1 MMAVNDPL
9 QSAEF
14 EWPVAGENVSSVD
27 ALVIGGGIAGMQS
40 ALDLADQ
47 GFHVALVE
55 KEASIGGKM
64 IALSKVFPTLDCCS
78 CITTP
83 KMSAVAHHENIDLLT
98 YCEVQS
104 VRQNGSGFKV
114 HVLKKPRYVDEEK
127 CTGCRQC
134 EYACPIDLPSEFDLG
149 LGAHR
154 VIRVPFSTAVPQKV
168 VLDIENCILCG
179 KCEQACPHGCI
190 DFTQT
195 AQEFDIEAGAIVLAT
210 GFELTPTGAKEE
222 YGCGSLPNVVSP
234 LVVERLL
241 APTGPYGHV
250 LRPSDGKEPDSIAYV
265 QCAGSRDASLGIEY
279 CSRICCMYAI
289 KQAMLLSGALP
300 LADITI
306 YYMDIRTFG
315 KGYEQFYQNA
325 RAMGIEFVKGK
336 VAKIR
341 EDDDHNPLV
350 RVEMIDDGSG
360 VIERQH
366 DLVVL
371 STGMVPAYNPQE
383 VYGVPVAHDDGF
395 VELPAPNLSP
405 SVTAQPGIFVTGTA
419 AGPMDIVDSI
429 VLAGAA
435 AAETAAYLLGSSS
448 SAGNGRTANGRQLK
462 ADREIHV

>member
-1 MMAVNDPL
+1 
-9 QSAEF
+9 
-14 EWPVAGENVSSVD
+14 
-27 ALVIGGGIAGMQS
+27 
-40 ALDLADQ
+40 
-47 GFHVALVE
+47 

-83 KMSAVAHHENIDLLT
+83 KMSAVAHHPNIDLLT
-98 YCEVQS
+98 YCEVQNVS
-104 VRQNGSGFKV
+104 QNGGGFKV
-114 HVLKKPRYVDEEK
+114 HVLKKPRYVNEDS

-134 EYACPIDLPSEFDLG
+134 EYACPIDLPSAFDLG

-154 VIRVPFSTAVPQKV
+154 AIRVPFSTAVPQIA
-168 VLDIENCILCG
+168 VLDIDNCILCG
-179 KCEQACPHGCI
+179 KCEKECPHGCI

-195 AQEFDIEAGAIVLAT
+195 AQEFDIEARAILLAT
-210 GFELTPTGAKEE
+210 GFELTPTDAKKE
-222 YGCGSLPNVVSP
+222 YGGGSLPNVVSP

-265 QCAGSRDASLGIEY
+265 QCAGSRDKTLGVEY

-336 VAKIR
+336 VAKIG
-341 EDDDHNPLV
+341 EDEEHNPIV
-350 RVEMIDDGSG
+350 RVEMIDEGSR
-360 VIERQH
+360 VVERQH

-383 VYGVPVAHDDGF
+383 IYGVPIASDDGF
-395 VELPAPNLSP
+395 VRLPAPNLSP
-405 SVTAQPGIFVTGTA
+405 SVTDRPGIFVTGTA

-435 AAETAAYLLGSSS
+435 AAETAAYLTGSN
-448 SAGNGRTANGRQLK
+448 SARQQVSVQPLSVA
-462 ADREIHV
+462 AD

>member
-1 MMAVNDPL
+1 MSNNGSSGNGEFGVR
-9 QSAEF
+9 SAQ
-14 EWPVAGENVSSVD
+14 AVD

-83 KMSAVAHHENIDLLT
+83 KMSAVAHHPNIDLLT

-104 VRQNGSGFKV
+104 VSQNGDGFKV
-114 HVLKKPRYVDEEK
+114 HVLKKPRYVNEET

-134 EYACPIDLPSEFDLG
+134 EYACPIDLPSTFDMG
-149 LGAHR
+149 LGATR
-154 VIRVPFSTAVPQKV
+154 AIRVPFSTAVPQKA

-179 KCEQACPHGCI
+179 KCEKTCPHGCI

-195 AQEFDIEAGAIVLAT
+195 AQEFDIEAQAILLAT
-210 GFELTPTGAKEE
+210 GFELTPTDAKEA
-222 YGCGSLPNVVSP
+222 YGGGSYPNVVSP

-265 QCAGSRDASLGIEY
+265 QCAGSRDKTLGVEY

-336 VAKIR
+336 VAKIG
-341 EDDDHNPLV
+341 EDEDHNPVV
-350 RVEMIDDGSG
+350 RVEMIDDGSR
-360 VIERQH
+360 VVERQH

-371 STGMVPAYNPQE
+371 STGMVPAYNPQGM
-383 VYGVPVAHDDGF
+383 YGVPVADDDGF
-395 VELPAPNLSP
+395 VSLPAPNLSP
-405 SVTAQPGIFVTGTA
+405 SVTARPGIFVTGTA

-429 VLAGAA
+429 VLAGSA
-435 AAETAAYLLGSSS
+435 AAETAAYLISNQYSVTSNQYSEDSTLKI
-448 SAGNGRTANGRQLK
+448 GNRSLVTG
-462 ADREIHV
+462 D